1 MTQMKKKV
9 IQTFFMAALLCTFS
23 IAHAQGGPGDPGTD
37 PDGIPIDGGL
47 SLVIAAAVGYA
58 AKKGIEKRKR
68 AKNTSET
75 VEGHGDTK

>member
-9 IQTFFMAALLCTFS
+9 TRAIFAIVLFCTFS
-23 IAHAQGGPGDPGTD
+23 AANAQGGPGDPGTD

-58 AKKGIEKRKR
+58 AKKGIDRRRKDNDCI
-68 AKNTSET
+68 KSDSSSE
-75 VEGHGDTK
+75 VG